1 VGCEESDFDPFI
13 IENTELTT
21 TPLVPEIQ
29 LYLLKPDSDLWRAFD
44 PEFPASDIQRS
55 YWAFAWS
62 GGQSLARYL
71 LDNPDLVKGKR
82 ILDFGSGCGISAIA
96 AAKAGAASVL
106 ASDIDPVAMSAITL
120 NGRING
126 VDVITVCEDLIFSEN
141 RGWDL
146 ILAGDIWYTTRL
158 SRHGFNWLRK
168 LVGQGCEALAADP
181 GRRFSPSRGL
191 KPLTTY
197 SARSVPDVEHP
208 GFQEVVVSR
217 VLPLE
222 DSADAFF

>member
-1 VGCEESDFDPFI
+1 M
-13 IENTELTT
+13 
-21 TPLVPEIQ
+21 
-29 LYLLKPDSDLWRAFD
+29 KPTSDLWRAFD
-44 PEFPASDIQRS
+44 PESMASDIQRP

-71 LDNPDLVKGKR
+71 LDNPDLAKGKR
-82 ILDFGSGCGISAIA
+82 ILDFGSGCGITAIA
-96 AAKAGAASVL
+96 AAKTGAASVL
-106 ASDIDPVAMSAITL
+106 ASDIDPVAIRAITM

-126 VDVITVCEDLIFSEN
+126 VDVDTCCEDLIFSEN

-158 SRHGFNWLRK
+158 SRHGLNWLRK
-168 LVGQGCEALAADP
+168 FVDEGCEVLAADP
-181 GRRFSPSRGL
+181 GRQFSPSRGL

-217 VLPLE
+217 VLPSE
-222 DSADAFF
+222 DPADAFF